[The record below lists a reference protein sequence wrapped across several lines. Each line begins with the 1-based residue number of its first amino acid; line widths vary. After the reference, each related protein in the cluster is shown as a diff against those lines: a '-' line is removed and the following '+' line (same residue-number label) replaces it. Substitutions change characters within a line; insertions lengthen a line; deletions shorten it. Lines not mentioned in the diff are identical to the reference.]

1 MSASSKFAV
10 SLRGLVGAAVVLA
23 GCVSAGAQA
32 QDAPRPPARIAAIP
46 VEKQTEAQKKVIAD
60 YIADR
65 KAPPM
70 GPYSAWTRSPEM
82 MTRIRALSDYIR
94 FQSTLP
100 AKLREL
106 AVLTAARTWS
116 IQYEWAGN
124 SKVAADSGVNAE
136 IIKAIAEGRRPTT
149 MDEDEDIIYNLCME
163 LQQNKSVSDVTY
175 DRAVK
180 KFGEQMVIET
190 VTTVGYYS
198 MVGMVLNV
206 SKTPAPTGEPYPL
219 VALPATK

>member
-1 MSASSKFAV
+1 MNGV
-10 SLRGLVGAAVVLA
+10 LRLALAAMVVG
-23 GCVSAGAQA
+23 GGVSAVAQQ
-32 QDAPRPPARIAAIP
+32 QDAPRPAARIAAIP
-46 VEKQTEAQKKVIAD
+46 VEKQTPEQKKAIAD

-82 MTRIRALSDYIR
+82 MARIRELSDYIR
-94 FQSTLP
+94 FKSTLP
-100 AKLREL
+100 MKLKEL
-106 AVLTAARTWS
+106 AVLTAARNWS

-124 SKVAADSGVNAE
+124 SKVAADNGVNAE
-136 IIKAIAEGRRPTT
+136 IIKSISEGRRPMT
-149 MDEDEDIIYNLCME
+149 MDEDEEIIYNLCME

-190 VTTVGYYS
+190 VTTIGYYS

-219 VALPATK
+219 PVLPATFAK